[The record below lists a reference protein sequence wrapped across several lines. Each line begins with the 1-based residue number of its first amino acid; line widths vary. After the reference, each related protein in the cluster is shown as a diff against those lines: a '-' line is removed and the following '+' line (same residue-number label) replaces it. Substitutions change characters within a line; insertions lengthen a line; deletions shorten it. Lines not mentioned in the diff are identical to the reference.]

1 MIWKNPGIHIR
12 IEMITH
18 MKIQYDSVLSEKSY
32 IKKKTNALRNERLQF
47 KGGELLGDV
56 LFSVQ
61 SGSAQRKIRRIIE
74 KRVSQDFWAN
84 RGSLYSPTNYPR
96 QKVRRNTR
104 NQMRNIFGAAM

>member
-1 MIWKNPGIHIR
+1 
-12 IEMITH
+12 

-84 RGSLYSPTNYPR
+84 RGSQSRLPKSP
-96 QKVRRNTR
+96 
-104 NQMRNIFGAAM
+104 AW